1 MHILLVG
8 PAKSGTTALFFA
20 IRESLDGSVLTLF
33 EPQNSAQMEAV
44 FTASGHDH
52 TLTKV
57 LLGEAANSDF
67 DFTRP
72 DRIVYISRDPR
83 DNVISRLLYRAAL
96 FKRMGNLA
104 AFSEYEALIRAKV
117 SGEPISVQT
126 LFQESLRLTGAD
138 HEWSGLGLK
147 RACDSAI
154 RFVQTVENSWV
165 LKFEDLVDGKLAAVG
180 DYLGFEVKQGT
191 RVGKEYSRVERSR
204 AYGEWVNWFTP
215 SDVEFYRPLFAEYMD
230 IFGYDDDYSLEG
242 KAPINRSHSIDYIQ
256 QFKPT

>member
-72 DRIVYISRDPR
+72 DRVVYISRDPR
-83 DNVISRLLYRAAL
+83 DNVISRLLYRPAL
-96 FKRMGNLA
+96 FKRTGNLA

-117 SGEPISVQT
+117 AGEPISVQT
-126 LFQESLRLTGAD
+126 LFQESLRLTGAA

-147 RACDSAI
+147 RACDSAV
-154 RFVQTVENSWV
+154 RFVRSVDNHWV
-165 LKFEDLVDGKLAAVG
+165 LKFEDFVDGRLAAVS
-180 DYLGFEVKQGT
+180 DYLGFDVVQGI
-191 RVGKEYSRVERSR
+191 RVGEAYSRVERSR

-215 SDVEFYRPLFAEYMD
+215 SDVEFYRPLFSEYMNV
-230 IFGYDDDYSLEG
+230 FGYDGDYSLED
-242 KAPINRSHSIDYIQ
+242 KAPISRLHSIDYIQ